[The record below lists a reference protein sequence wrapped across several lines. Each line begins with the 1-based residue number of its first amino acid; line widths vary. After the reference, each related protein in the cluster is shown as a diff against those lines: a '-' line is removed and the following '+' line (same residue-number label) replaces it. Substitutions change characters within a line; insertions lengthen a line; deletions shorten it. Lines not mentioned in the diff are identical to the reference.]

1 MQPAIKVE
9 NVTKKFGETTVLNGI
24 SLSFEKQK
32 IHGLIGRN
40 GSGKTMLLKCICG
53 FVIPTT
59 GTIHVNG
66 KQIGKEI
73 DVPESV
79 GIIIEAPGFLPN
91 YDGYT
96 NLKFLAAIQ
105 HTISK
110 EQILAVIEK
119 VGLDAKSKR
128 HVGKYS
134 LGMRQRLGLA
144 QALMEDPDILIL
156 DEPMNGLDNQG
167 VADMR
172 KLLLELK
179 DKGKTIILASHGKED
194 IEILCDTVH
203 ELDHG
208 KIIRSIEKSQVEK
221 ENVEG
226 AVQR

>member
-1 MQPAIKVE
+1 MEAAIKVE
-9 NVTKKFGETTVLNGI
+9 NITKKFGETTVLDCI
-24 SLSFEKQK
+24 SLTFDKNK

-59 GTIHVNG
+59 GTIYVNG
-66 KQIGKEI
+66 MQIGKDL

-79 GIIIEAPGFLPN
+79 GIIIEAPSFLPN

-96 NLKFLAAIQ
+96 NLKFLAAINNI
-105 HTISK
+105 ISK
-110 EQILAVIEK
+110 EQIYAVIEK
-119 VGLDAKSKR
+119 VGLDPKSKR
-128 HVGKYS
+128 PVGKYS
-134 LGMRQRLGLA
+134 LGMRQRLGIA

-167 VADMR
+167 VADIR
-172 KLLLELK
+172 KLLLELRNQ
-179 DKGKTIILASHGKED
+179 GKTIILASRGKED

-208 KIIRSIEKSQVEK
+208 KVINSITKTK
-221 ENVEG
+221 
-226 AVQR
+226 

>member
-1 MQPAIKVE
+1 MHVAIE
-9 NVTKKFGETTVLNGI
+9 IDNLTKKFGDATVLNGI
-24 SLSFEKQK
+24 SISFEKNK

-53 FVIPTT
+53 FIIPTT
-59 GTIHVNG
+59 GTIKVEG
-66 KQIGKEI
+66 QQIGKDC

-96 NLKFLAAIQ
+96 NLKFLATIKNN
-105 HTISK
+105 ISK
-110 EQILAVIEK
+110 DQILAAIEK
-119 VGLDAKSKR
+119 VGLDPKSKK

-167 VADMR
+167 VEEIR
-172 KLLLELK
+172 KLLLELR
-179 DKGKTIILASHGKED
+179 DQGKTIILASHSKED

-203 ELDHG
+203 ELDRG
-208 KIIRSIEKSQVEK
+208 EIINSLYKNQSGVK
-221 ENVEG
+221 
-226 AVQR
+226 

>member
-1 MQPAIKVE
+1 MEAAIKVE
-9 NVTKKFGETTVLNGI
+9 NITKKFGETTVLDGI
-24 SLSFEKQK
+24 SLTFDKNK

-59 GTIHVNG
+59 GTIYVNG
-66 KQIGKEI
+66 MQIGKDL

-79 GIIIEAPGFLPN
+79 GIIIEAPSFLPN

-96 NLKFLAAIQ
+96 NLKFLAAINNI
-105 HTISK
+105 ISK
-110 EQILAVIEK
+110 EQIYAVIEK
-119 VGLDAKSKR
+119 VGLDPKSKR
-128 HVGKYS
+128 PVGKYS
-134 LGMRQRLGLA
+134 LGMRQRLGIA

-167 VADMR
+167 VADIR
-172 KLLLELK
+172 KLLLELRNQ
-179 DKGKTIILASHGKED
+179 GKTIILASHGKED

-208 KIIRSIEKSQVEK
+208 KVINSITKTK
-221 ENVEG
+221 
-226 AVQR
+226 

>member
-1 MQPAIKVE
+1 MQAGIEVD
-9 NVTKKFGETTVLNGI
+9 NLTVSFGETTVLNNI
-24 SLSFEKQK
+24 SLSFEENK
-32 IHGLIGRN
+32 IHGLVGRN

-53 FVIPTT
+53 FVLPAGGSIK
-59 GTIHVNG
+59 IDNQ
-66 KQIGKEI
+66 QIGKDC
-73 DVPESV
+73 DVPENI

-96 NLKFLAAIQ
+96 NLKFLAAIKKQ
-105 HTISK
+105 ISK
-110 EQILAVIEK
+110 EQILQVIEK
-119 VGLDAKSKR
+119 VGLDSKSKK

-167 VADMR
+167 VKDIR
-172 KLLLELK
+172 KVLLELK
-179 DKGKTIILASHGKED
+179 NQGKTILLASHSRED

-208 KIIRSIEKSQVEK
+208 KIINSYTK
-221 ENVEG
+221 NG
-226 AVQR
+226 

>member
-1 MQPAIKVE
+1 MEAAIKVE
-9 NVTKKFGETTVLNGI
+9 NITKKFGETTVLDGI
-24 SLSFEKQK
+24 SLTFEKNK

-53 FVIPTT
+53 FVIPTA
-59 GTIHVNG
+59 GTIYVNG
-66 KQIGKEI
+66 MQIGKDL

-96 NLKFLAAIQ
+96 NLKFLAAINNI
-105 HTISK
+105 ISK
-110 EQILAVIEK
+110 EQIYAVIEK
-119 VGLDAKSKR
+119 VGLDPKSKR
-128 HVGKYS
+128 PVGKYS
-134 LGMRQRLGLA
+134 LGMRQRLGIA

-167 VADMR
+167 VADIR
-172 KLLLELK
+172 KLLLELRNQ
-179 DKGKTIILASHGKED
+179 GKTIILASHGKED

-208 KIIRSIEKSQVEK
+208 KVINSITKVK
-221 ENVEG
+221 
-226 AVQR
+226 